1 MEVFIEDSDLENLEA
16 CMEVAD
22 PGDTD
27 DAGQPTSDNQRM
39 YNSGNSI
46 VEGLRMLLPTGSRK
60 RLRVVVE

>member
-1 MEVFIEDSDLENLEA
+1 MELFIEDSDLENLEA

-27 DAGQPTSDNQRM
+27 DSGQPTSDNQRM
-39 YNSGNSI
+39 YNSGNGI
-46 VEGLRMLLPTGSRK
+46 VEGLRMLLPTGSKK